1 MIITLIKSTQMFS
14 LTLPQR
20 VKGQYWLTDLDE
32 KGRLRQL
39 ASIEAIDEKW
49 FLKENKMVKIFDTEG
64 NVLKNHILTPSSFLY
79 LKIENS
85 DERVILFAENID
97 YTRQT
102 LTRIVAKE
110 PAVFTIG
117 RDPNNNFCFNNRF
130 VSNEHARLM
139 FDGEA
144 WSICDLASKNGT
156 YVNGYRIETKKLKPG
171 DFIYIMGLKMVV
183 GSNYIALN
191 NPDEKLKIKSD
202 SIGIGRTQVAR
213 NSDENIPEQPEKQF
227 FSRSPRFR
235 KEIEHAEVKIDPPPP
250 LEKEE
255 TVPLALMIGPSITM
269 GMTSVSTGLISL
281 INGINGGNM
290 ASVIPTLLMSVSM
303 LLGTVLWPLLTK
315 RHEKKQRIA
324 NENRRQE
331 KYLEYLSEIG

>member
-1 MIITLIKSTQMFS
+1 
-14 LTLPQR
+14 
-20 VKGQYWLTDLDE
+20 
-32 KGRLRQL
+32 
-39 ASIEAIDEKW
+39 
-49 FLKENKMVKIFDTEG
+49 MVKIFDTEG

-191 NPDEKLKIKSD
+191 NPDEKLKSSPTVSVSAEHRLREIATRIYPNSQKNSF
-202 SIGIGRTQVAR
+202 SPAR
-213 NSDENIPEQPEKQF
+213 P
-227 FSRSPRFR
+227 
-235 KEIEHAEVKIDPPPP
+235 V
-250 LEKEE
+250 LEKR
-255 TVPLALMIGPSITM
+255 L
-269 GMTSVSTGLISL
+269 
-281 INGINGGNM
+281 
-290 ASVIPTLLMSVSM
+290 SM
-303 LLGTVLWPLLTK
+303 P
-315 RHEKKQRIA
+315 R
-324 NENRRQE
+324 
-331 KYLEYLSEIG
+331 

>member
-1 MIITLIKSTQMFS
+1 MFS

-156 YVNGYRIETKKLKPG
+156 YVNGYRIETKS
-171 DFIYIMGLKMVV
+171 
-183 GSNYIALN
+183 SNRGT
-191 NPDEKLKIKSD
+191 S
-202 SIGIGRTQVAR
+202 SI
-213 NSDENIPEQPEKQF
+213 
-227 FSRSPRFR
+227 
-235 KEIEHAEVKIDPPPP
+235 
-250 LEKEE
+250 
-255 TVPLALMIGPSITM
+255 
-269 GMTSVSTGLISL
+269 
-281 INGINGGNM
+281 
-290 ASVIPTLLMSVSM
+290 
-303 LLGTVLWPLLTK
+303 LWV
-315 RHEKKQRIA
+315 
-324 NENRRQE
+324 
-331 KYLEYLSEIG
+331 

>member
-117 RDPNNNFCFNNRF
+117 TIIFASIIGLYPMNMPGLCLTVKLGQFAILR
-130 VSNEHARLM
+130 AR
-139 FDGEA
+139 
-144 WSICDLASKNGT
+144 
-156 YVNGYRIETKKLKPG
+156 
-171 DFIYIMGLKMVV
+171 
-183 GSNYIALN
+183 
-191 NPDEKLKIKSD
+191 
-202 SIGIGRTQVAR
+202 
-213 NSDENIPEQPEKQF
+213 
-227 FSRSPRFR
+227 
-235 KEIEHAEVKIDPPPP
+235 
-250 LEKEE
+250 
-255 TVPLALMIGPSITM
+255 TVHM
-269 GMTSVSTGLISL
+269 
-281 INGINGGNM
+281 
-290 ASVIPTLLMSVSM
+290 
-303 LLGTVLWPLLTK
+303 
-315 RHEKKQRIA
+315 
-324 NENRRQE
+324 
-331 KYLEYLSEIG
+331 

>member
-1 MIITLIKSTQMFS
+1 
-14 LTLPQR
+14 
-20 VKGQYWLTDLDE
+20 
-32 KGRLRQL
+32 
-39 ASIEAIDEKW
+39 
-49 FLKENKMVKIFDTEG
+49 MVF
-64 NVLKNHILTPSSFLY
+64 
-79 LKIENS
+79 
-85 DERVILFAENID
+85 
-97 YTRQT
+97 
-102 LTRIVAKE
+102 
-110 PAVFTIG
+110 
-117 RDPNNNFCFNNRF
+117 
-130 VSNEHARLM
+130 
-139 FDGEA
+139 
-144 WSICDLASKNGT
+144 GT
-156 YVNGYRIETKKLKPG
+156 YYTIIVFIIYIFIRFKKVLFTHRPFIRQYRYSLVIKLKPG

-290 ASVIPTLLMSVSM
+290 ASVIPTLLMSSCV
-303 LLGTVLWPLLTK
+303 K
-315 RHEKKQRIA
+315 
-324 NENRRQE
+324 
-331 KYLEYLSEIG
+331 

>member
-235 KEIEHAEVKIDPPPP
+235 KEIEHAAVRKRRDSSACIDDRTVHYNGNDICKYGTDISHQRNKRGQYGVRNSDAAHVGQYAAWNGTLAAPD
-250 LEKEE
+250 KE
-255 TVPLALMIGPSITM
+255 T
-269 GMTSVSTGLISL
+269 
-281 INGINGGNM
+281 
-290 ASVIPTLLMSVSM
+290 
-303 LLGTVLWPLLTK
+303 
-315 RHEKKQRIA
+315 
-324 NENRRQE
+324 
-331 KYLEYLSEIG
+331 

>member
-117 RDPNNNFCFNNRF
+117 RDQTIIFASIIGLYPMNMPGLCLTVKLGQFAILR
-130 VSNEHARLM
+130 AR
-139 FDGEA
+139 
-144 WSICDLASKNGT
+144 
-156 YVNGYRIETKKLKPG
+156 
-171 DFIYIMGLKMVV
+171 
-183 GSNYIALN
+183 
-191 NPDEKLKIKSD
+191 
-202 SIGIGRTQVAR
+202 
-213 NSDENIPEQPEKQF
+213 
-227 FSRSPRFR
+227 
-235 KEIEHAEVKIDPPPP
+235 
-250 LEKEE
+250 
-255 TVPLALMIGPSITM
+255 TVHM
-269 GMTSVSTGLISL
+269 
-281 INGINGGNM
+281 
-290 ASVIPTLLMSVSM
+290 
-303 LLGTVLWPLLTK
+303 
-315 RHEKKQRIA
+315 
-324 NENRRQE
+324 
-331 KYLEYLSEIG
+331 